1 MAGGFY
7 PAGGLGDGLDGYN
20 AISASDPPGHNFTL
34 GSLFAASTD
43 PTSPYDFD
51 MSLLDCNVHRNFY
64 FQFLSAATGEAFYS
78 AEFLVVAG
86 SSPSAVKLDTFTVS
100 AQFKTEVDMFSS
112 KSLTAP

>member
-1 MAGGFY
+1 MDITLF
-7 PAGGLGDGLDGYN
+7 LL
-20 AISASDPPGHNFTL
+20 SDPPGHNFTL

-51 MSLLDCNVHRNFY
+51 MSLLDYNVHCNFY

-78 AEFLVVAG
+78 ADFLVVAG

-100 AQFKTEVDMFSS
+100 APAVTVTQGRQGTVVPVTVM
-112 KSLTAP
+112 